1 MILTISQT
9 SLGPIRNGTAQ
20 AHIFVEKDLSVL
32 PPDRNDVDIAVA
44 INVYGDGAIMM
55 FITNM
60 QNMLTPLSTATVDIF
75 K

>member
-1 MILTISQT
+1 M
-9 SLGPIRNGTAQ
+9 
-20 AHIFVEKDLSVL
+20 F

-44 INVYGDGAIMM
+44 INVYRDGAIMM

-60 QNMLTPLSTATVDIF
+60 QNMLTPLLTATVDIF

>member
-1 MILTISQT
+1 M
-9 SLGPIRNGTAQ
+9 
-20 AHIFVEKDLSVL
+20 L